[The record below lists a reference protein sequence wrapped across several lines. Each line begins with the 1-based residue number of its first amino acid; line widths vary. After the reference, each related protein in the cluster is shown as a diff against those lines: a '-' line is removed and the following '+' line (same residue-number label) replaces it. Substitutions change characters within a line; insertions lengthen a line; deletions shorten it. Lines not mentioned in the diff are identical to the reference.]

1 MIRKPSMVF
10 CVLLAFGLSCRA
22 GAGLPSEAGK
32 SPPPASAWKHL
43 CDKAPA
49 FTTKVRSVLLA
60 DKDITKKTFRLHEKY
75 RYGTLKDS
83 SKGYAQPMANCIFF
97 EISNKKKPMT
107 LNAEGRLVEKI
118 GVHAKAFNHKNKP
131 LLAGAV
137 KIERAAKVLCESLAE
152 GDAATLKSLKSVA
165 FTGKGGDELSYALRK
180 LSAALAD
187 GRKKEAAIWAGE
199 VRGAAVRLTD
209 ILRWVDLQSEWIMDL
224 CAVFGSFEPYFDGT
238 DAVLAKTGGWRIF
251 MFGRCPGAQSIQT
264 VCYRDVLTIEHL
276 LIDFYTVGKK
286 DIAAMGKVGWGEAIL
301 AVTPARRGACRK
313 ILNALPARARPK
325 FRKILQSDYELSAF
339 HSNIWRYEDEGE
351 LDNLIRSLKRY
362 VSNYP
367 SPTAKSMME
376 VIHIRQ
382 GAWCATSAAA
392 DRYHPKLL
400 EWAGKVKGKPRDALL
415 TAHGFAH
422 ELYSRGGYQG
432 SVKTLNDALKD
443 GRMDCIRISQMIG
456 CIYADAGYV
465 GLHPVRVGRGSI
477 RQKKVATSGHT
488 LLSAIFEDGEVG
500 VEGLGAPGFGKPY
513 AERYKGNPRVLSCSR
528 GYRAL
533 YGWVA
538 GEIYFP
544 QGPIGP
550 VQLRIPYYS
559 IERKGFSKQTGR
571 PIRPPAPSTHPR
583 RQAGG

>member
-1 MIRKPSMVF
+1 MNRTFAVVIVFLTFGVSCAAKVGLPAGNRKP
-10 CVLLAFGLSCRA
+10 A
-22 GAGLPSEAGK
+22 G
-32 SPPPASAWKHL
+32 ASAWKEL
-43 CDKAPA
+43 CEKAPA
-49 FTTKVRSVLLA
+49 LTENVRAVLLA

-83 SKGYAQPMANCIFF
+83 SKGYAQPMANLVFFGIF
-97 EISNKKKPMT
+97 NKKKPMT
-107 LNAEGRLVEKI
+107 LNAVGRLVEKI
-118 GVHAKAFNHKNKP
+118 GAHAEAFNRKNKP

-137 KIERAAKVLCESLAE
+137 KIERAAKVLCELLAG
-152 GDAATLKSLKSVA
+152 GDSAALKSLKSTA
-165 FTGKGGDELSYALRK
+165 FTGKGGDELSYSLRK
-180 LSAALAD
+180 LSAALAA

-238 DAVLAKTGGWRIF
+238 DAALAKIGGWRIF

-276 LIDFYTVGKK
+276 LIDFFTVSTK
-286 DIAAMGKVGWGEAIL
+286 DAAAMGKVGGDAVL
-301 AVTPARRGACRK
+301 LTVTPARRGACRK
-313 ILNALPARARPK
+313 ILNVLPARARPT
-325 FRKILQSDYELSAF
+325 FRKILRSDYELSAF
-339 HSNIWRYEDEGE
+339 GSNIWRYEDEGK

-367 SPTAKSMME
+367 SLTVGSMMDI
-376 VIHIRQ
+376 IHIRK
-382 GAWCATSAAA
+382 GAWCATSTAT
-392 DRYHPKLL
+392 DRYHPKLV

-422 ELYSRGGYQG
+422 ELYSRSGYRG
-432 SVKTLNDALKD
+432 NVKTLNDALKD
-443 GRMDCIRISQMIG
+443 GRMDCIRICQMIG

-465 GLHPVRVGRGSI
+465 GLHPVRVGRGSV
-477 RQKKVATSGHT
+477 REKKVATSGHT
-488 LLSAIFEDGEVG
+488 LLSARFGDKDFC
-500 VEGLGAPGFGKPY
+500 VEGLGAPGFGTPY
-513 AERYKGNPRVLSCSR
+513 AERYKGRPGVLSCSR

-550 VQLRIPYYS
+550 VQLRIPYCG
-559 IERKGFSKQTGR
+559 IERKGFGRTGK
-571 PIRPPAPSTHPR
+571 PIRQPAPTTQPR
-583 RQAGG
+583 F